1 MEQYEEHDYNSEKF
15 SVGVWK
21 KILSKVFKRKKNII
35 IMIISVIFLSGLDII
50 NPLLNSRIVEVFF
63 SDNPQ
68 FDKTWLYIS
77 LYVLCAICYA
87 VVIYLFIKMAGI
99 VEVEV
104 ADELRQEAFV
114 KLQELPFSY
123 YDKTAAGW
131 IMARLTSDSRKL
143 AEIISWG
150 VVDFIWGLGTML
162 GILIVLYAIF
172 WPLALI
178 ITILTP
184 ILFLVCL
191 YFRKT
196 ILVAYRNVRKV
207 NSKITGAYNEGILG
221 TKTTKTLVLEN
232 KKNKEFDELCIT
244 MKNDSIKAITRS
256 SIFWPLVLVLGYI
269 GVATTLRIGSG
280 FVLGEFG
287 NITITVSVLYLFISY
302 TTMFFDPIMQIAR
315 ILANLQQAQASA
327 ERIIDLIETEP
338 EIKDTEE
345 VIEKYGTIL
354 NPKRENWE
362 ELIGD
367 IEFKNV
373 NFEYIENEKVLKDF
387 SLKIPAGTSVALVGA
402 TGSGKSTIV
411 NLICRFYEPT
421 TGEILID
428 GRNYKE
434 RSIGWLHENLGYVLQ
449 TPHLFNGTIMENIR
463 YGRLSATDEEVYE
476 AAKAVS
482 ADEFINELDL
492 KYETNVGEGGAKLSL
507 GQRQLISFARAV
519 LANPKILILDEATSS
534 IDTKNEYTIQNVI
547 NELLKGRTSFIVAH
561 RLYTI
566 INADLILV
574 IKDGKILEKGNHKEL
589 LSLKGEYFNLYK
601 NQFINEQIDKTKG
614 IIGD

>member
-1 MEQYEEHDYNSEKF
+1 MEHYEEQDYSSEKF
-15 SVGVWK
+15 SVDVWK
-21 KILSKVFKRKKNII
+21 KILSKVLKRKKNII
-35 IMIISVIFLSGLDII
+35 IMIISVIFLAGLDILT
-50 NPLLNSRIVEVFF
+50 PLLNSKIIEVFF
-63 SDNPQ
+63 SENPQ
-68 FDKTWLYIS
+68 FDKTWIYIS
-77 LYVLCAICYA
+77 LYILIALSYAI
-87 VVIYLFIKMAGI
+87 VIYLFIYMAGV

-150 VVDFIWGLGTML
+150 MVDLIWGIGTMI
-162 GILIVLYAIF
+162 GILIVLYIIF

-196 ILVAYRNVRKV
+196 ILKAYRNVRKI

-232 KKNKEFDELCIT
+232 KKNSEFNELCT
-244 MKNDSIKAITRS
+244 DMKKDSIKAVVRS
-256 SIFWPLVLVLGYI
+256 SIFWPLVLVLGYV

-287 NITITVSVLYLFISY
+287 ETIITVSVLYLFISY

-338 EIKDTEE
+338 DIKDSEE
-345 VIEKYGTIL
+345 VIEKYGTL
-354 NPKRENWE
+354 LEPKRENWE
-362 ELIGD
+362 PLIGD

-373 NFEYIENEKVLKDF
+373 NFQYIENEVVLKDF
-387 SLKIPAGTSVALVGA
+387 SLNIKAGTSVALVGA

-421 TGEILID
+421 SGEILID
-428 GRNYKE
+428 GKNYKE

-449 TPHLFNGTIMENIR
+449 TPHLFNGTIKENIK
-463 YGRLSATDEEVYE
+463 YGKLDATDEEVYA

-482 ADEFINELDL
+482 ADEFINTFEQ
-492 KYETNVGEGGAKLSL
+492 KYDTNVGEGGSKLSL
-507 GQRQLISFARAV
+507 GQRQLISFARAI
-519 LANPKILILDEATSS
+519 LCNPRILILDEATSS
-534 IDTKNEYTIQNVI
+534 IDTKTEVLIQDVI
-547 NELLKGRTSFIVAH
+547 NKLLKGRTSFIVAH
-561 RLYTI
+561 RLSTI

-574 IKDGKILEKGNHKEL
+574 IKDGTVIEKGNHKEL
-589 LSLKGEYFNLYK
+589 LQLKGEYFNLYK
-601 NQFINEQIDKTKG
+601 NQFINEQIDKTKE
-614 IIGD
+614 